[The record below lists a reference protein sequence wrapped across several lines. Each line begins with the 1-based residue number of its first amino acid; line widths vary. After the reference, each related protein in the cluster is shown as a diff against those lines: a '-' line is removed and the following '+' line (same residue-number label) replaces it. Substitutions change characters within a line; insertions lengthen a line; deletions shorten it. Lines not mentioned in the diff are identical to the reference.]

1 MPIFDARSVVPK
13 YGYSLE
19 QIKQWRTDRLNAGLP
34 HGYEDFLQ
42 EHGFC
47 MHCQAAGRFI
57 AGIRWRD
64 SKGQSR
70 YMEIESPGVPMGI
83 ASLHEQEG
91 PAASDWEHTY
101 ADCEV
106 CGGTGRASA

>member
-1 MPIFDARSVVPK
+1 MPLFDARSVTQR
-13 YGYSLE
+13 YGFSLD
-19 QIKQWRTDRLNAGLP
+19 QIKKWRTDRMEAELP
-34 HGYEDFLQ
+34 FSYEDFLQ

-47 MHCQAAGRFI
+47 VNCRAAGKFI
-57 AGIRWRD
+57 TGIRWRD

-91 PAASDWEHTY
+91 PEASDWEHTY
-101 ADCEV
+101 ADCNV